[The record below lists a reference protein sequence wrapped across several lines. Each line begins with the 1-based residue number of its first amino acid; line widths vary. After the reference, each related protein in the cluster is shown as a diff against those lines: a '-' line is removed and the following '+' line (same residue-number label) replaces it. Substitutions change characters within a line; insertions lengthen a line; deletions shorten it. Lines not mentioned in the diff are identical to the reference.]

1 VQPKNVARKVGME
14 GAREREIGREVGMS
28 VGFGTAG
35 FDSVGTADSG
45 SVAEIVDFGSVGTVD
60 FGFEGETVGHEGRFV
75 GNGIVAVAVVVV
87 GWGGH

>member
-1 VQPKNVARKVGME
+1 ME
-14 GAREREIGREVGMS
+14 AATERGIGREVGMS
-28 VGFGTAG
+28 AGFGTAG

-60 FGFEGETVGHEGRFV
+60 FGSEGETVGHERRFV
-75 GNGIVAVAVVVV
+75 GNGIAAAVVVVVV